1 MEFLRVNLA
10 YLFVFVTIMVAVV
23 SWFCAKKNAETK
35 VRKEKLAYA
44 DFENLIAKYK
54 NKRNVFGWLFTG
66 FLFIKIIVMLVFFRN
81 ENFDKETLDLITW
94 CVLIV
99 SMWFLVRYVTLMT
112 YYEKYLK
119 ELK

>member
-1 MEFLRVNLA
+1 MEFLRENLA
-10 YLFVFVTIMVAVV
+10 YLFVFVTIIVAIV
-23 SWFCAKKNAETK
+23 SWFCAKKNAESK
-35 VRKEKLAYA
+35 VKKEKLAYA
-44 DFENLIAKYK
+44 DLEGLIAKYK
-54 NKRNVFGWLFTG
+54 NKRNVFGWVFTG

-99 SMWFLVRYVTLMT
+99 SICFIVRYVTLMT
-112 YYEKYLK
+112 YYEKQLK